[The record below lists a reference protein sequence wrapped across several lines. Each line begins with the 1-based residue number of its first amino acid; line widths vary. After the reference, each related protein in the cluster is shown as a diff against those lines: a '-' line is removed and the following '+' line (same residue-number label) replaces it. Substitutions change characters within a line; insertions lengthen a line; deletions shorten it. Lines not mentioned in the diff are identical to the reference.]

1 MRPDLLGFRPLARS
15 ERFMERRDPGVYRFE
30 D

>member
-1 MRPDLLGFRPLARS
+1 MRPDLLGFRPLARP
-15 ERFMERRDPGVYRFE
+15 ERFVERRDPGVYRVG